1 MDLLFDLR
9 DRHNSTLV
17 MVTHAPEL
25 AARCDRVV
33 RLRDG
38 RIHGDAAQEAAE

>member
-1 MDLLFDLR
+1 
-9 DRHNSTLV
+9 

-33 RLRDG
+33 HLRDG
-38 RIHGDAAQEAAE
+38 RIDSAAVQKAAE